1 MERLVIILMIFV
13 GCTAALL
20 IEQPGSAESRF
31 VGIWKLVS
39 LESRS
44 TDGEVTKPFGDHPL
58 GRITYDSN
66 GNMSA
71 FAFRPDRPHFASGD
85 LFSGTP
91 EETQAA
97 FDGLVSYYGTF
108 SVQGNEGTVTHHVKG
123 AAFPNRIG
131 TNQVRHFR
139 FERDRLILQTPTTLR
154 GGAQRSSTVVW
165 ERVGE

>member
-13 GCTAALL
+13 GSTAALL
-20 IEQPGSAESRF
+20 IGQPENAESRF

-58 GRITYDSN
+58 RRITYDSN

-85 LFSGTP
+85 LS
-91 EETQAA
+91 QWN
-97 FDGLVSYYGTF
+97 SR
-108 SVQGNEGTVTHHVKG
+108 GNS
-123 AAFPNRIG
+123 
-131 TNQVRHFR
+131 
-139 FERDRLILQTPTTLR
+139 R
-154 GGAQRSSTVVW
+154 GF
-165 ERVGE
+165 

>member
-13 GCTAALL
+13 GCKTALL

-85 LFSGTP
+85 LFNGTP
-91 EETQAA
+91 EETQGA

-139 FERDRLILQTPTTLR
+139 FEGDRLILRTPTALR